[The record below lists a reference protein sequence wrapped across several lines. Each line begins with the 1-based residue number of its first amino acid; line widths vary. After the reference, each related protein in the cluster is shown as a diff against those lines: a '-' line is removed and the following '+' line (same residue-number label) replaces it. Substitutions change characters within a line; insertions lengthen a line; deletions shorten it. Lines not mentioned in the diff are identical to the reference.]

1 MASSSYSDEKAESA
15 GGKKINLDSRGT
27 SFSRL
32 ACGQDLCPR
41 RGWMI
46 LPARFG
52 PSGREKV
59 CRSGGARGV
68 HGIAFSSRLAGAN
81 SGEPSLQL
89 LENLRISAEAR
100 LEAHLRL
107 NRGVCHA
114 ESENFIEFKCLVPQI
129 IHLNRKIASSVALC
143 APKLTEM
150 INPNLAPPLPNSKR
164 EKKNRGKSKP
174 LLLTSSTQDLGLL
187 TKPRVK
193 VWSRVRVW
201 PRVRVW
207 DNLIGWRLG

>member
-1 MASSSYSDEKAESA
+1 MASSCYSDEKAESA

-41 RGWMI
+41 RGWTI

-81 SGEPSLQL
+81 SGVPTLQL
-89 LENLRISAEAR
+89 LENLRISVLSLAGGTFEPETVSLGVQRATDD
-100 LEAHLRL
+100 AILRL
-107 NRGVCHA
+107 R
-114 ESENFIEFKCLVPQI
+114 
-129 IHLNRKIASSVALC
+129 
-143 APKLTEM
+143 
-150 INPNLAPPLPNSKR
+150 
-164 EKKNRGKSKP
+164 
-174 LLLTSSTQDLGLL
+174 
-187 TKPRVK
+187 
-193 VWSRVRVW
+193 
-201 PRVRVW
+201 
-207 DNLIGWRLG
+207 

>member
-1 MASSSYSDEKAESA
+1 MPMASSCYSDEKAESA

-150 INPNLAPPLPNSKR
+150 INPNLAPPLPNSK
-164 EKKNRGKSKP
+164 EKGEEKNLSLPTNQAILVSNQSGYPK
-174 LLLTSSTQDLGLL
+174 L
-187 TKPRVK
+187 
-193 VWSRVRVW
+193 
-201 PRVRVW
+201 
-207 DNLIGWRLG
+207 

>member
-1 MASSSYSDEKAESA
+1 MLVVAH
-15 GGKKINLDSRGT
+15 GLV
-27 SFSRL
+27 
-32 ACGQDLCPR
+32 
-41 RGWMI
+41 MI
-46 LPARFG
+46 LGRESRVGWWEKNKPRLPRDVFQPLGLRTRFVAAAYLDDF
-52 PSGREKV
+52 SGRIWAQRAGEGLPV
-59 CRSGGARGV
+59 GWCSGC

-150 INPNLAPPLPNSKR
+150 INPNLAPPLPNSK
-164 EKKNRGKSKP
+164 EKGEEKNLSLPTNQAILVSNQSGYPK
-174 LLLTSSTQDLGLL
+174 L
-187 TKPRVK
+187 
-193 VWSRVRVW
+193 
-201 PRVRVW
+201 
-207 DNLIGWRLG
+207 